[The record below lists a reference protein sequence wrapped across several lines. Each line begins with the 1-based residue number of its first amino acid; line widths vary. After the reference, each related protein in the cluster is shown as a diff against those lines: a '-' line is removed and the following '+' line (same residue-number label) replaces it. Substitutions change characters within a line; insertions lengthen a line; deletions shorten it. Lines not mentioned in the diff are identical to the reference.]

1 MLVQQQVRHDD
12 MTTNSEQSKLS
23 ARSVLVV
30 EDEYYLAIEVAEQI
44 ERDGGSVIG
53 PFATAGE
60 GLASLADRTPDC
72 ALVDINTGEGPS
84 FVLADALLA
93 QGVPFAFLTGY
104 DAGSVPDRFSGI
116 ERVQKPAHTR
126 TVIEAL
132 SKLAAG

>member
-1 MLVQQQVRHDD
+1 
-12 MTTNSEQSKLS
+12 MTTDPKPSKLS
-23 ARSVLVV
+23 GRSVLVV
-30 EDEYYLAIEVAEQI
+30 EDEYYLAIELAEQI
-44 ERDGGSVIG
+44 ERGGGSVVG

-60 GLASLADRTPDC
+60 GLASLGDSTPDC

-84 FVLADALLA
+84 FVLADALLS

-116 ERVQKPAHTR
+116 ERIQKPAQTR

-132 SKLAAG
+132 AKLRAG